1 MRFASGSAPPARF
14 DRPLV
19 LAWCLY
25 DIGLAA
31 FNTVIVTF
39 VFPVYFAKAIWG
51 DETSGSAA
59 WGFAMAMAGIGV
71 ALLSPVVGA
80 IADQQG
86 RVKPFLLAFGSL
98 VAVATACLWFA
109 LPARDNAVWVLA
121 TVAVAAIAFEL
132 AFLFYN
138 ALLPRLAPPA
148 KLGRLSGWGWSCAYL
163 GGIACL
169 AVALVGFVQP
179 EQPWFGLTRDGAANV
194 RATSLLVAGWYG
206 VFTLP
211 LLLVLRESHRVMSIG
226 AAARAGLARLGATLR
241 EARRE
246 RDLWRF
252 LIASAL
258 YRDGLATVFAMGG
271 LYAAGTFGLAFDKV
285 VQLAIGL
292 NVAAGLGAI
301 GFAWLDDWLGSK
313 ATIRLALLGLIAAG
327 VPLLLVTDATS
338 FVVLALALAL
348 FVGPTQAA
356 SRSLLVRL
364 SPPARTA
371 ELFGL
376 YGLTGRAFTFLGP
389 LGFSIATTASGS
401 QRVGMSVVVLFFV
414 LGWALLE
421 TVHTPHERRH
431 KRFSAASS
439 RASAR
444 QRSE

>member
-1 MRFASGSAPPARF
+1 MYFPTMYPQTSSAPPTRF
-14 DRPLV
+14 DRTTV

-25 DIGLAA
+25 DVGLAA

-59 WGFAMAMAGIGV
+59 WGFAMGAAGVGV
-71 ALLSPVVGA
+71 AILSPVIGA
-80 IADQQG
+80 IADQQR
-86 RVKPFLLAFGSL
+86 RVKPFLILFGSI
-98 VAVATACLWFA
+98 VAAASACLWFA
-109 LPARDNAVWVLA
+109 TPDRGNAIWVL
-121 TVAVAAIAFEL
+121 VVVGVSAIAFEL

-179 EQPWFGLTRDGAANV
+179 QQPWFGLTRSNAENV
-194 RATSLLVAGWYG
+194 RATMLLVAVWYL

-211 LLLVLRESHRVMSIG
+211 LLLVLREAKAALSIG
-226 AAARAGLARLGATLR
+226 AAARAGLARLAATLR

-246 RDLWRF
+246 PDLWRF
-252 LIASAL
+252 LLASAL

-271 LYAAGTFGLAFDKV
+271 LYAAGTFGMAFDKV
-285 VQLAIGL
+285 VLLAIGL
-292 NVAAGLGAI
+292 NVAAGIGAI
-301 GFAWLDDWLGSK
+301 GFAWLDDFLGSK
-313 ATIRLALLGLIAAG
+313 PTVRLSLIGLIVSG
-327 VPLLLVTDATS
+327 VPLLLVQDAS
-338 FVVLALALAL
+338 AFVVLALCLSL

-364 SPPARTA
+364 SPPGRTA

-389 LGFSIATTASGS
+389 LGFSLATTATGS
-401 QRVGMSVVVLFFV
+401 QRIGMSVVVLFFV

-421 TVHTPHERRH
+421 TVRVERVNATVPFTAKTPTI
-431 KRFSAASS
+431 
-439 RASAR
+439 
-444 QRSE
+444 

>member
-1 MRFASGSAPPARF
+1 M
-14 DRPLV
+14 

-25 DIGLAA
+25 DVGLAA

-59 WGFAMAMAGIGV
+59 WGFAMGAAGIAV
-71 ALLSPVVGA
+71 AILSPVVGA
-80 IADQQG
+80 IADQQR
-86 RVKPFLLAFGSL
+86 RVKPFLIFFGSI
-98 VAVATACLWFA
+98 VAAASAGLWFA
-109 LPARDNAVWVLA
+109 LPDRSNAIWVLLVVGA
-121 TVAVAAIAFEL
+121 SAVAFEL

-169 AVALVGFVQP
+169 ALALVGFVQP
-179 EQPWFGLTRDGAANV
+179 QQAWFGLSHDKAEHI
-194 RATSLLVAGWYG
+194 RATTLLVAAWYL

-211 LLLVLRESHRVMSIG
+211 LLLILREGKPALSIG
-226 AAARAGLARLGATLR
+226 AAARKGMARLRATLR
-241 EARRE
+241 EARSE
-246 RDLWRF
+246 PNLWRF
-252 LIASAL
+252 LLASAL

-271 LYAAGTFGLAFDKV
+271 LYAAGTFGMAFDKV
-285 VQLAIGL
+285 VLLAIGL
-292 NVAAGLGAI
+292 NIAAGIGAI
-301 GFAWLDDWLGSK
+301 LFAWLDDFLGSK
-313 ATIRLALLGLIAAG
+313 PTVRLSLIGLIATG
-327 VPLLLVTDATS
+327 VPLLLVEDTTM
-338 FVVLALALAL
+338 FVVFALALSL

-364 SPPARTA
+364 SPPERTA

-389 LGFSIATTASGS
+389 FSFSLATTATGS
-401 QRVGMSVVVLFFV
+401 QRVGMSVVVAFFV

-421 TVHTPHERRH
+421 TVRV
-431 KRFSAASS
+431 
-439 RASAR
+439 
-444 QRSE
+444 QRSG